1 MLPAPCSERW
11 KPLRAGLVDM
21 FYYDQEEFWFH
32 DGRLL
37 LRGNNGTGKSKVLAL
52 TLPFLLDGD
61 LAPHRVEPDGDR
73 QKRME
78 WNLLLGGKHPVPERL
93 GYTWLEFG
101 RRDAD
106 GAEEFCTIGCG
117 LKAVAGRGIARHW
130 FFVTSQRPG
139 GELRL
144 LPDSRVPLTR
154 EKLREEI
161 GSRGF
166 VYDRAADYR
175 RAVDEHLFGLG
186 PHRYEALVNLLIQL
200 RQPQLSKKPDEK
212 LLSRALTEALP
223 PLSPGLV
230 TTVAEAFRGLDEERD
245 ALRSLAEAQEAAT
258 AFLGHYRR
266 YAKVAAKRKAAGPR
280 LTQSR
285 YEQLGR
291 DLAAAEEAF
300 TAAQR
305 QLDEAQGELTQ
316 LEEERAELEARR
328 DALQA
333 DPAMRD
339 AERLEQL
346 REDAARKENAAQ
358 VQETDRDRQAGHVSR
373 YADKATQTAHRVGT
387 RRDKLAQALREAAT
401 TAADARCAQPH
412 QAAVAALDET
422 GFDGTGSDGTG
433 LESTGPGAPL
443 SAARADREH
452 RAVAAYLDAAE
463 APAADI
469 LARARRDAQDVADRQ
484 AQAVAHLGRLLDQSA
499 TCEQQLRAAQEAE
512 GRLSAAVQAAA
523 DRVTAADQAAEERMR
538 LLLEAYH
545 LYLSGLAELRVA
557 DPDEFIATLESWG
570 LTGEGANP
578 AVEIIDAAA
587 RAAGAELGN
596 MTGKLSAQRTR
607 HVTRVGELAEEI
619 GRLRAGGHDAPPVP
633 HTRGAGVRDSRLG
646 APLWKVTDFAPGL
659 ADDERA
665 GLEAAL
671 EAAGILDAW
680 VTPDGSLVDGDVIVV
695 SGLAPVAGAA
705 CASLLVPAIDPD
717 DPQAG
722 GLRAESV
729 TSVLSAIGRGP
740 GTADSGA
747 AWVTTDGRWSNGV
760 LSGAWRKDQAG
771 YIGEGAR
778 EAARRARIEQ
788 LERELYAEH
797 AAIEALD
804 ADLAEIAVR
813 QNRVAWEHR
822 SVPPDGGVRE
832 SHTKAAERR
841 GQLAQARTDH
851 AQAVGQLQQRRR
863 DEEAA
868 QARAAEFAVD
878 VGLPADAEELA
889 AVRDGLGAY
898 RLALAGLWPT
908 AEAAHAAIRAA
919 AEAESELADSRQLLL
934 EASERAAEARETAG
948 SAAATYQELLATVG
962 TAVEELRRRL
972 AEVTEALGRLR
983 ASERDARQR
992 EQSAFEA
999 RGKADGKQGELR
1011 TQVDE
1016 AARLRD
1022 DAVREFQ
1029 AFAATGLLRVASTSL
1044 EIPGTDQ
1051 PWAATP
1057 TVILARAVNAEL
1069 ESVDDGDGPWDRIQK
1084 RVTEEHKLLAD
1095 AMSRH
1100 GHSAGLT
1107 LSEGVIVIDV
1117 IFQGRSH
1124 DLPGLAEALAAEVEQ
1139 RTALL
1144 SAREREILENH
1155 LLNEVAG
1162 TLHELISA
1170 AEAEVRQMNDE
1181 LESRPTSTGMK
1192 LRLIWHQARNAPEG
1206 LDRVRLKLR
1215 QTIDAWSAADR
1226 ALVGAFL
1233 QQRIAAE
1240 HADNPAAGW
1249 AEALTSALDYRGWHE
1264 FAIQRYQDGQWRPAT
1279 GPASGGERALAVSVP
1294 LFAAASS
1301 HYKSAG
1307 NPYAPRLIA
1316 LDEAF
1321 AGVDDDS
1328 RAKCLGL
1335 LATFDMDVI
1344 MTSEREWG
1352 CYPQVPGL
1360 GICQLARQDGID
1372 AVLVTPWRWDG
1383 RERRRAEEAV
1393 L

>member
-1 MLPAPCSERW
+1 ML
-11 KPLRAGLVDM
+11 
-21 FYYDQEEFWFH
+21 YYDQEEFWFH

-78 WNLLLGGKHPVPERL
+78 WNLLLGGKHPSSERL
-93 GYTWLEFG
+93 GYSWLEFG
-101 RRDAD
+101 RRGAD
-106 GAEEFCTIGCG
+106 GTEEFRTIGCG
-117 LKAVAGRGIARHW
+117 LKAVVGRGIARHW

-139 GELRL
+139 RELRL

-161 GSRGF
+161 GSCGF

-186 PHRYEALVNLLIQL
+186 AHRYEALVNLLIQL

-245 ALRSLAEAQEAAT
+245 ALRSLAEAQQAAT
-258 AFLGHYRR
+258 DFLGHYRL
-266 YAKVAAKRKAAGPR
+266 YARVAAKRKAAGPR

-291 DLAAAEEAF
+291 DLAAADEAF
-300 TAAQR
+300 TAAQLD
-305 QLDEAQGELTQ
+305 LDEAQRDLVQ
-316 LEEERAELEARR
+316 LEEQRTELEARQR
-328 DALQA
+328 ALEA

-346 REDAARKENAAQ
+346 REDADRKERAARDRESDRNRQASQ
-358 VQETDRDRQAGHVSR
+358 VQKYTDKTAQSAHRAGTARDR
-373 YADKATQTAHRVGT
+373 
-387 RRDKLAQALREAAT
+387 LARALHEAAA
-401 TAADARCAQPH
+401 TADDASCAQQH
-412 QAAVAALDET
+412 HTAVAALD
-422 GFDGTGSDGTG
+422 
-433 LESTGPGAPL
+433 GADPDASL
-443 SAARADREH
+443 ATEPADAKH
-452 RAVAAYLDAAE
+452 QALAAYLNAAE

-469 LARARRDAQDVADRQ
+469 LARARRDAGAVADRRGQ
-484 AQAVAHLGRLLDQSA
+484 AAAQLGKLLTESAERERKLHTAQAEDDKRSA
-499 TCEQQLRAAQEAE
+499 E
-512 GRLSAAVQAAA
+512 VQGAA
-523 DRVTAADQAAEERMR
+523 DRVTTADRAVSERMR
-538 LLLEAYH
+538 LLLDTYRS
-545 LYLSGLAELRVA
+545 YLGGLAELWVA
-557 DPDEFIATLESWG
+557 DPDELIAVLEGWG

-578 AVEIIDAAA
+578 AAAIIDDAA
-587 RAAGAELGN
+587 RAAGQELGQLE
-596 MTGKLSAQRTR
+596 GKLITRRTR
-607 HVTRVGELAEEI
+607 HVTRADELAEEI
-619 GRLRAGGHDAPPVP
+619 SRLREGGHDAPPVP
-633 HTRGAGVRDSRLG
+633 HTRAVGVRARRPG

-659 ADDERA
+659 SDDERA

-680 VTPDGSLVDGDVIVV
+680 VTPEGDLVDGDVIVV
-695 SGLAPVAGAA
+695 AGLSPVTGES

-722 GLRAESV
+722 VLREETVA
-729 TSVLSAIGRGP
+729 SVLGAIGRGP
-740 GTADSGA
+740 VGSGETWA
-747 AWVTTDGRWSNGV
+747 TTDGRWSNGV

-778 EAARRARIEQ
+778 EAARRARIELLGQ
-788 LERELYAEH
+788 ELAAEH
-797 AAIEALD
+797 AAIEAID
-804 ADLAEIAVR
+804 ADLAGIEAR
-813 QNRVAWEHR
+813 QELLAEEHR
-822 SVPPDGGVRE
+822 TVPPDGGVRE
-832 SHTKAAERR
+832 AHTAAAVERR
-841 GQLAQARTDH
+841 GLARARVDQA
-851 AQAVGQLQQRRR
+851 AAVAVREHRQ
-863 DEEAA
+863 EELAA
-868 QARAAEFAVD
+868 AEARAAEFAAD
-878 VGLPADAEELA
+878 VRLPADTEELA
-889 AVRDGLGAY
+889 AVREGLGAY
-898 RLALAGLWPT
+898 RVALAVLWPA
-908 AEAAHAAIRAA
+908 AESAHAAIRALA
-919 AEAESELADSRQLLL
+919 DAQAELADSRQLLL
-934 EASERAAEARETAG
+934 EASQRGAEAREAAG
-948 SAAATYQELLATVG
+948 AATTTYQELLATAG

-972 AEVTEALGRLR
+972 GAVTSALGRNKTAR
-983 ASERDARQR
+983 QAAGDRERDAL
-992 EQSAFEA
+992 EA
-999 RGKADGKQGELR
+999 RGKADGKRGELR
-1011 TQVDE
+1011 TQVDDSS
-1016 AARLRD
+1016 RQRD

-1029 AFAATGLLRVASTSL
+1029 VFAATGLLRVAVPSL

-1069 ESVDDGDGPWDRIQK
+1069 DSVDDGDGPWDRIQK

-1095 AMSRH
+1095 AMARH

-1107 LSEGVIVIDV
+1107 LSKGLIVIDV
-1117 IFQGRSH
+1117 VFQGRSR
-1124 DLPGLAEALAAEVEQ
+1124 DLPGLAEALAAEVGQ
-1139 RTALL
+1139 RTTLL

-1170 AEAEVRQMNDE
+1170 AEAEVRQINDE
-1181 LESRPTSTGMK
+1181 LQARPTSTGMK
-1192 LRLIWHQARNAPEG
+1192 LRLIWLQARNAPEG

-1240 HADNPAAGW
+1240 HVDNPAAGW

-1279 GPASGGERALAVSVP
+1279 GPASGGERALVVSVP

-1307 NPYAPRLIA
+1307 NPHAPRLIA

-1328 RAKCLGL
+1328 RAKCMGL
-1335 LATFDMDVI
+1335 LATFDMDVV

-1360 GICQLARQDGID
+1360 GICQLARQDGVD
-1372 AVLVTPWRWDG
+1372 AVLVTPWQWDG
-1383 RERRRAEEAV
+1383 RERRRAERAPV
-1393 L
+1393 

>member
-1 MLPAPCSERW
+1 
-11 KPLRAGLVDM
+11 M

-78 WNLLLGGKHPVPERL
+78 WNLLLGGKHPSPERL
-93 GYTWLEFG
+93 GYSWLEFG
-101 RRDAD
+101 RRSAD
-106 GAEEFCTIGCG
+106 GTQEFCTIGCG

-130 FFVTSQRPG
+130 FFITRQRPG
-139 GELRL
+139 SELRL

-161 GSRGF
+161 GQHGF

-245 ALRSLAEAQEAAT
+245 ALRSLAEAQEAAA
-258 AFLGHYRR
+258 AFLAHYGR

-300 TAAQR
+300 TAAQD
-305 QLDEAQGELTQ
+305 QLDNAQRELGQ
-316 LEEERAELEARR
+316 LEEQRTELEARR

-339 AERLEQL
+339 AERLNQL
-346 REDAARKENAAQ
+346 REDADRKEKAAQ
-358 VQETDRDRQAGHVSR
+358 DREADQDRQAGHVTR
-373 YADKATQTAHRVGT
+373 YASKATQTAHRAGT
-387 RRDKLAQALREAAT
+387 GRDKLAEALGEAAN
-401 TAADARCAQPH
+401 TAAEASCPQQH
-412 QAAVAALDET
+412 QAAVAALD
-422 GFDGTGSDGTG
+422 G
-433 LESTGPGAPL
+433 
-443 SAARADREH
+443 
-452 RAVAAYLDAAE
+452 AVAAYLDAPE

-469 LARARRDAQDVADRQ
+469 LARARRDAKDIADRQ
-484 AQAVAHLGRLLDQSA
+484 AQAVAQLGRLLEESA
-499 TCEQQLRAAQEAE
+499 TCERQLRAAQEAE
-512 GRLSAAVQAAA
+512 GRLSAEVQAAA
-523 DRVTAADQAAEERMR
+523 DRVTAADQAVAERMR
-538 LLLEAYH
+538 QLLDGYRS
-545 LYLSGLAELRVA
+545 YLNGLAELRVA
-557 DPDEFIATLESWG
+557 DTDELIADLGSWG

-578 AVEIIDAAA
+578 AVAVIDAAA

-596 MTGKLSAQRTR
+596 MTGKLSTQLAQRATR
-607 HVTRVGELAEEI
+607 AGELADEI

-633 HTRGAGVRDSRLG
+633 HTRAHGIRDGRPG

-659 ADDERA
+659 SDEERT

-680 VTPDGSLVDGDVIVV
+680 VTPEGNLVDGDVIVV
-695 SGLAPVAGAA
+695 SGLAPVAGAS
-705 CASLLVPAIDPD
+705 CSSLLVPAIDPD
-717 DPQAG
+717 DRQAG
-722 GLRAESV
+722 ALREESV
-729 TSVLSAIGRGP
+729 ASVLSAIGRDH
-740 GTADSGA
+740 GTAGTGGT
-747 AWVTTDGRWSNGV
+747 WVTTDGRWSNGV
-760 LSGAWRKDQAG
+760 LGGAWHKDQAG

-778 EAARRARIEQ
+778 EAARRARIQ
-788 LERELYAEH
+788 SLERELREEQ
-797 AAIEALD
+797 AAIERID
-804 ADLAEIAVR
+804 SDLADIGAR
-813 QNRVAWEHR
+813 QELLAEEHR
-822 SVPPDGGVRE
+822 TVPPDGGVRE
-832 SHTKAAERR
+832 AHTGAAVERR
-841 GQLAQARTDH
+841 ALARARDDH
-851 AQAVGQLQQRRR
+851 ATAVAVCQRRQ
-863 DEEAA
+863 EELAA
-868 QARAAEFAVD
+868 ARARVAEFAGD
-878 VGLPADAEELA
+878 VGLPADPDELA
-889 AVRDGLGAY
+889 GVRAGIEAY
-898 RLALAGLWPT
+898 RVALAGLWPA

-919 AEAESELADSRQLLL
+919 AEAEAELADSRQLLI
-934 EASERAAEARETAG
+934 EASERAAEAREAAG
-948 SAAATYQELLATVG
+948 AAATTYQELLATAG
-962 TAVEELRRRL
+962 TAVEELQQRL
-972 AEVTEALGRLR
+972 AAVSAALSRNKADHGAARDR
-983 ASERDARQR
+983 ERDAIGA
-992 EQSAFEA
+992 S
-999 RGKADGKQGELR
+999 GKADGERGRLR
-1011 TQVDE
+1011 TDVDD
-1016 AARLRD
+1016 AARQRD

-1029 AFAATGLLRVASTSL
+1029 AFAATGLLRVAVTA
-1044 EIPGTDQ
+1044 EIPDVEQ

-1057 TVILARAVNAEL
+1057 AVIVARSVNAEL
-1069 ESVDDGDGPWDRIQK
+1069 DSVDDGDGPWDRIQK

-1095 AMSRH
+1095 TMATH

-1117 IFQGRSH
+1117 VFQGRSH

-1139 RTALL
+1139 RTTLL

-1162 TLHELISA
+1162 TLHELIAA

-1181 LESRPTSTGMK
+1181 LQARPTSTGMK
-1192 LRLIWHQARNAPEG
+1192 LRLIWQQARNAPEG

-1233 QQRIAAE
+1233 QQRIATE

-1264 FAIQRYQDGQWRPAT
+1264 FAIQRYQEGQWRPAT
-1279 GPASGGERALAVSVP
+1279 GPASGGERALVVSVP

-1307 NPYAPRLIA
+1307 NPHAPRLIA

-1335 LATFDMDVI
+1335 LATFDMDVV

-1383 RERRRAEEAV
+1383 RERRRAERAPV
-1393 L
+1393 

>member
-1 MLPAPCSERW
+1 MLPAPSSERW

-78 WNLLLGGKHPVPERL
+78 WNLLLGGKHPSPERL

-101 RRDAD
+101 RKGAD
-106 GAEEFCTIGCG
+106 GTEEFRTIGCG

-130 FFVTSQRPG
+130 FFITSQRPG
-139 GELRL
+139 CELRL

-161 GSRGF
+161 GSRGL

-186 PHRYEALVNLLIQL
+186 AHRYEALVNLLIQL
-200 RQPQLSKKPDEK
+200 RQPQLSKRPDEK

-245 ALRSLAEAQEAAT
+245 ALRSLAETQQAAT
-258 AFLGHYRR
+258 DFLGHYRR

-285 YEQLGR
+285 YEQFGR
-291 DLAAAEEAF
+291 DLTAAEEAF
-300 TAAQR
+300 TAAQLE
-305 QLDEAQGELTQ
+305 LDEAQRDLAR
-316 LEEERAELEARR
+316 LEEQRTELEARR
-328 DALQA
+328 DALRA

-346 REDAARKENAAQ
+346 REDAGRKDKAARDREA
-358 VQETDRDRQAGHVSR
+358 DRDRQASQVQK
-373 YADKATQTAHRVGT
+373 YAGKTAQTAHQAGT
-387 RRDKLAQALREAAT
+387 ARGKLAGALREAAD
-401 TAADARCAQPH
+401 ASAGARCAQQH
-412 QAAVAALDET
+412 RSAVAALDDPDWDIAPA
-422 GFDGTGSDGTG
+422 DGAHP
-433 LESTGPGAPL
+433 PG
-443 SAARADREH
+443 
-452 RAVAAYLDAAE
+452 AAYLDAPE
-463 APAADI
+463 ETAAG
-469 LARARRDAQDVADRQ
+469 LLTRARHD
-484 AQAVAHLGRLLDQSA
+484 AQAVAGRQEQAAIRLGKLLEESA
-499 TCEQQLRAAQEAE
+499 ECERRLRAAQAEE
-512 GRLSAAVQAAA
+512 GRLSAEVQGAA
-523 DRVTAADQAAEERMR
+523 DRVTAADRAVAERER
-538 LLLEAYH
+538 LLLDAYRS
-545 LYLSGLAELRVA
+545 YLSGLTELRVA
-557 DPDEFIATLESWG
+557 DPDELIAALEDWG
-570 LTGEGANP
+570 VTGEGANP
-578 AVEIIDAAA
+578 AVAIIDAAA
-587 RAAGAELGN
+587 RAAGTELGRRAGEL
-596 MTGKLSAQRTR
+596 TTQRTR
-607 HVTRVGELAEEI
+607 HVTRAGELTDEI
-619 GRLRAGGHDAPPVP
+619 GRLRRGGHDAPPVP
-633 HTRGAGVRDSRLG
+633 HTRAAGVRDGRRG

-659 ADDERA
+659 SDDERA

-680 VTPDGSLVDGDVIVV
+680 VTPEGNLVDGDVIVV
-695 SGLAPVAGAA
+695 SGLAPVAGAS

-722 GLRAESV
+722 VLREESV
-729 TSVLSAIGRGP
+729 ASVLSAIGREPRTG
-740 GTADSGA
+740 GTSA
-747 AWVTTDGRWSNGV
+747 TTDGRWSNGV
-760 LSGAWRKDQAG
+760 LSGAWRKNRAEH
-771 YIGEGAR
+771 IGEGAR
-778 EAARRARIEQ
+778 EAARRARIES
-788 LERELYAEH
+788 LARELGEERAVIEGIDVDL
-797 AAIEALD
+797 AGIEARQGL
-804 ADLAEIAVR
+804 LAE
-813 QNRVAWEHR
+813 EHR
-822 SVPPDGGVRE
+822 TVPPDGQVRE
-832 SHTKAAERR
+832 AHATAAVERR
-841 GQLAQARTDH
+841 GLVRAREDH
-851 AQAVGQLQQRRR
+851 AAAVAVCERRQ
-863 DEEAA
+863 EELATA
-868 QARAAEFAVD
+868 QSHVAEFAQD
-878 VGLPADAEELA
+878 VGLPADPDELATVRACVGAYRVALA
-889 AVRDGLGAY
+889 AV
-898 RLALAGLWPT
+898 WPA
-908 AEAAHAAIRAA
+908 AEAAHAAIRTAADAA
-919 AEAESELADSRQLLL
+919 AELADSRQLLI
-934 EASERAAEARETAG
+934 EAGERAVEAREAA
-948 SAAATYQELLATVG
+948 SAAAATYGELRATVG
-962 TAVEELRRRL
+962 TAVEELQRRL
-972 AEVTEALGRLR
+972 AEAIAALGRNKSAYGTAR
-983 ASERDARQR
+983 DRERDAIGA
-992 EQSAFEA
+992 S
-999 RGKADGKQGELR
+999 GKADGERGRLR
-1011 TQVDE
+1011 TDVEDAMRQ
-1016 AARLRD
+1016 RD
-1022 DAVREFQ
+1022 DAVREFR
-1029 AFAATGLLRVASTSL
+1029 AFAATGLLRVAAPAL

-1057 TVILARAVNAEL
+1057 TVILARAVNADL
-1069 ESVDDGDGPWDRIQK
+1069 DSVDDGDMPWDRIQK

-1095 AMSRH
+1095 AMAAR

-1117 IFQGRSH
+1117 VFQGRSH

-1139 RTALL
+1139 RTSLL

-1181 LESRPTSTGMK
+1181 LQARPTSTGMK
-1192 LRLIWHQARNAPEG
+1192 LRLTWQQARNAPEG

-1226 ALVGAFL
+1226 ALVGGFL

-1264 FAIQRYQDGQWRPAT
+1264 FVIQRYADGQWRPAT
-1279 GPASGGERALAVSVP
+1279 GPASGGERALVVSVP

-1307 NPYAPRLIA
+1307 NPHAPRLIA

-1335 LATFDMDVI
+1335 LATFDMDVV

-1360 GICQLARQDGID
+1360 GICQLARHDGVD
-1372 AVLVTPWRWDG
+1372 AVLVTPWQWDG
-1383 RERRRAEEAV
+1383 RERRRAER
-1393 L
+1393 